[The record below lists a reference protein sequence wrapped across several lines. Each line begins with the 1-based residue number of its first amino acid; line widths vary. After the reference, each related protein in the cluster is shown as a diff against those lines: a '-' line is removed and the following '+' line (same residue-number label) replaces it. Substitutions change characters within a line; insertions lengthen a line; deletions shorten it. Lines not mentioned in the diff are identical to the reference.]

1 MAFSEKGGLKGS
13 IDILPL
19 DVIASTLINCY
30 RAREDIKSQIYEI
43 TGISD
48 IIRGQTSAS
57 ETATAQQIKGQYAG
71 LRLRAM
77 QEEVALF
84 ASSLIKL
91 KAQIMCT
98 KFQPQTLLQY
108 ASAQQMSEADQ
119 QLIPQAIELL
129 KDSPL
134 ANFRI
139 DVEADS
145 LVQLDEDQNKR
156 NRMEFLQ
163 AFGGFLGQALP
174 VGRESPEMIPMLVEV
189 MKFGIGAFK
198 QAEPI
203 EGTLDAAL
211 EQMKAASQQPKQPQP
226 DPEQM
231 KMQAQQQSDQMKMQA
246 QQQTDQA
253 RLQADAQAAQMK
265 AQIDVQAQQARVQ
278 ADMQIEQM
286 KLQADAQL
294 EQMRQQMKMQ
304 ELQYLDQF
312 NRYKA
317 QLDSSTRIMVAEI
330 GAKAQVDKVREAEE
344 AANTEV
350 AIVLG
355 QA

>member
-1 MAFSEKGGLKGS
+1 
-13 IDILPL
+13 
-19 DVIASTLINCY
+19 
-30 RAREDIKSQIYEI
+30 
-43 TGISD
+43 
-48 IIRGQTSAS
+48 
-57 ETATAQQIKGQYAG
+57 
-71 LRLRAM
+71 
-77 QEEVALF
+77 
-84 ASSLIKL
+84 
-91 KAQIMCT
+91 
-98 KFQPQTLLQY
+98 
-108 ASAQQMSEADQ
+108 
-119 QLIPQAIELL
+119 
-129 KDSPL
+129 
-134 ANFRI
+134 
-139 DVEADS
+139 
-145 LVQLDEDQNKR
+145 
-156 NRMEFLQ
+156 
-163 AFGGFLGQALP
+163 
-174 VGRESPEMIPMLVEV
+174 MIPMLVEV

-231 KMQAQQQSDQMKMQA
+231 KMQAQQQSEQMKM
-246 QQQTDQA
+246 
-253 RLQADAQAAQMK
+253 QADAQAAQMK